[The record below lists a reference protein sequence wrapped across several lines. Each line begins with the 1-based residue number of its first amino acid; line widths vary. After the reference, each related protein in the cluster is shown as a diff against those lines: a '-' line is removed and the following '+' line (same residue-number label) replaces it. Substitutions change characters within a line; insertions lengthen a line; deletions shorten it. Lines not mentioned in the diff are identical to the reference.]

1 MTRSRNLTIGL
12 IIAAFL
18 GAVDIISV
26 VGAGAD
32 DGPPLPVLVIGVV
45 LGIITLVGV
54 SLAWRGRRGG
64 VPTVVVSRVLSA
76 LSGVPVFFV
85 GDDAPDWA
93 PPAVAVGIVLTIVA
107 LVLIHV
113 GRSRVPSTATSEAAR
128 SS

>member
-12 IIAAFL
+12 ILAAFL

-26 VGAGAD
+26 VQAGAD

-54 SLAWRGRRGG
+54 SMAWRGKRGG
-64 VPTVVVSRVLSA
+64 VPTVGVSRALSA
-76 LSGVPVFFV
+76 LSGVPVFFL
-85 GDDAPDWA
+85 GDEVPDWV
-93 PPAVAVGIVLTIVA
+93 PPLVAVFMVLTVVA

-113 GRSRVPSTATSEAAR
+113 GRPEAPPSS
-128 SS
+128 